1 MEKLKPKFTDL
12 QEEILLA
19 WAAKQDTTPEEV
31 LGRVIK
37 SFATDMGVDTTEPE
51 ADQLAELQRI
61 TGKAA
66 SKKAARLAAE
76 AANVPEEA
84 DAAV

>member
-1 MEKLKPKFTDL
+1 MAKTKFKPTDL

-31 LGRVIK
+31 LGRVIT
-37 SFATDMGVDTTEPE
+37 SFAVDMGIDPTEPE
-51 ADQLAELQRI
+51 ADQLADLQRI

-84 DAAV
+84 DAPV